1 MKKFIIAVLF
11 ISILWAADTKNFGED
26 LTLKETTAISTILE
40 SPEKYVDQKVMV
52 EGRVLDVCKKR
63 GCWITVSSDKD
74 FESIMVKVEDGVIVF
89 PQESKGK
96 IARVEGVI
104 EKIEFSMEETLA
116 KEKHECEK
124 EGKEFDASKVTKPDV
139 MYRLKAT
146 GAAIEM

>member
-96 IARVEGVI
+96 MARVEGVI